1 MYLGQTISAIIPARD
16 ESKAISQVIESLSK
30 LRFGTGGSIFD
41 HIIVCDNG
49 SVDDTAEIAA
59 QAGAMVV
66 KEPRPGYGNAC
77 LAALS
82 ILPPAT
88 DIIVFIDGDNAFY
101 AHQCRALIDAVVNG
115 ADLAI
120 GSRRLGR
127 TEKGA
132 LSIPQ
137 RFGNWLASFLIR
149 QIWNVPI
156 TDLGPYRAIRT
167 RVLQRLAMQ
176 DRTFGWTVE
185 MQVKAIQ
192 ANMNIVECP
201 VDTKKRIGKS
211 KISGTLRGT
220 VGAARGILGM
230 IFLLWIH
237 TRRNRR
243 QATVTHEQ

>member
-16 ESKAISQVIESLSK
+16 ESKAISRVVESFSK
-30 LRFGTGGSIFD
+30 LHFGTGDSIFD

-49 SVDDTAEIAA
+49 SVDDTAEVAE
-59 QAGAMVV
+59 QAGAIVI
-66 KEPRPGYGNAC
+66 KESRPGYGNAC
-77 LAALS
+77 LAALT
-82 ILPPAT
+82 ILPPTT
-88 DIIVFIDGDNAFY
+88 DIVVFVDGDNAFH

-120 GSRRLGR
+120 GSRRLGCA
-127 TEKGA
+127 EKGA
-132 LSIPQ
+132 LTVPQ
-137 RFGNWLASFLIR
+137 HFGNWLASFLI
-149 QIWNVPI
+149 QKIWNVPI

-167 RVLQRLAMQ
+167 QALQRLGMQ

-211 KISGTLRGT
+211 KISGTVRGT
-220 VGAARGILGM
+220 VGAARGILGT
-230 IFLLWIH
+230 IFLLWLH
-237 TRRNRR
+237 EHRNKRR
-243 QATVTHEQ
+243 ATVTHEQ